1 MSTTTEPVPD
11 TPTPDPVAVVPSPD
25 PESAATPDTARPPRR
40 WHWIVRSLIVMALM
54 LGNYVLYLPT
64 LALVGPWFS
73 QQNTAVQSI
82 VYVLIALLVPA
93 TAIAFIALLMRFVDR
108 RPLRETGLFLG
119 QGSIPAFLI
128 GAVPTAVIVLIAGFA
143 LNAAGLVRP
152 AEPSQAQAWV
162 KVIMV
167 ITMGLIVQGFPEELL
182 WRGYLM
188 QTLPWRNR
196 WGVAAFSAAL
206 FGSMHVVSNG
216 GQEDAVERY
225 LLYPLAAMAFA
236 FLAAALYQLTGQLWA
251 AVGVHAGMHFATGYT
266 EYIGLGSGPVR
277 WLVEGACYVAIAVA
291 VLIWIDRNHPEYPAA
306 GRRLPA

>member
-1 MSTTTEPVPD
+1 MSTAPD
-11 TPTPDPVAVVPSPD
+11 TTPGVSDPTAAAAPLDAT
-25 PESAATPDTARPPRR
+25 SAADAPGRPPRR
-40 WHWIVRSLIVMALM
+40 WRWIVRALIVMVLM
-54 LGNYVLYLPT
+54 LGNYILYVPT
-64 LALVGPWFS
+64 LAALGPWFS

-108 RPLRETGLFLG
+108 RPLRETGLFFDK
-119 QGSIPAFLI
+119 GSIPAFLI
-128 GAVPTAVIVLIAGFA
+128 GAVPTAVIVLVSAFA

-188 QTLPWRNR
+188 QTLPWHNR

-206 FGSMHVVSNG
+206 FGSMHVISSG
-216 GQEDAVERY
+216 GQEGAVERY

-277 WLVEGACYVAIAVA
+277 WLVEGVCYVAIAVA
-291 VLIWIDRNHPEYPAA
+291 VLVWIDRNHPEYPAA